1 MNPPECVYVLP
12 SDKLIQ
18 KEIDPTDNIHI
29 REIARL
35 TAELNKALADLE
47 RLKHEIDTLKKELVL
62 MTAHKQRYQ
71 MLMYRY
77 WRLWGVCE

>member
-1 MNPPECVYVLP
+1 MRLLGPLLPLALSDPAGVGYNVLH

-18 KEIDPTDNIHI
+18 KEIDPTENIHI

-47 RLKHEIDTLKKELVL
+47 RLKLEIDTF
-62 MTAHKQRYQ
+62 
-71 MLMYRY
+71 
-77 WRLWGVCE
+77 